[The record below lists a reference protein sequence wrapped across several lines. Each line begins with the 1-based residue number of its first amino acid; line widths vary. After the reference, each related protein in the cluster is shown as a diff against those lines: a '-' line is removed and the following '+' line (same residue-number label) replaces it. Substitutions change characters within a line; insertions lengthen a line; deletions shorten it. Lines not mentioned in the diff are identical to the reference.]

1 MKNSKSDKKL
11 GALIGLMVGDALGTT
26 LEFSLRDSMPLQ
38 SEITGGGPFRLKAG
52 YFTDD
57 TSMALALADSLQ
69 TCGEFNPNDL
79 MDRFFNWYE
88 NGAYSP
94 TNTCFDIGMTTR
106 EALNKYRVTGN
117 PFAGSDSPNSAG
129 NGSLMRLAPVAVM
142 YADDVNM
149 AIKVAA
155 LQSKTTHAAPECI
168 AACEYF
174 ALLLCESINGKSK
187 DEVLKNRVYSN
198 SQKVKIIANGGYKT
212 KSRDKISSSGYV
224 IATLEAALWAVFNT
238 NSFEEALILAVNL
251 GDDADT
257 IGAVTGQIAG
267 AIYGFENIP
276 QRWLNK
282 LPNDWVEIFKKFI
295 ID

>member
-1 MKNSKSDKKL
+1 MKKSKLDKKL

-26 LEFSLRDSMPLQ
+26 LEFSLRDAKPRHT
-38 SEITGGGPFRLKAG
+38 EIKGGGPFNLQAG

-69 TCGEFNPNDL
+69 TCGEFDPHDL
-79 MDRFFNWYE
+79 MDKFVDWYKK
-88 NGAYSP
+88 GAYSP
-94 TNTCFDIGMTTR
+94 TNNCFDIGMATR
-106 EALNKYRVTGN
+106 DALDKYRATGK
-117 PFAGSDSPNSAG
+117 PFAGSDNPNSAG

-142 YADDVNM
+142 YADDVKA
-149 AIKVAA
+149 AIEVAA

-174 ALLLCESINGKSK
+174 ALLLCEAICGKSK
-187 DEVLKNRVYSN
+187 DEVLKNRDYSS

-212 KSRDKISSSGYV
+212 KCRDEISSSGYV

-282 LPNDWVEIFKKFI
+282 LPNDWVEIFKSLI
-295 ID
+295 IE